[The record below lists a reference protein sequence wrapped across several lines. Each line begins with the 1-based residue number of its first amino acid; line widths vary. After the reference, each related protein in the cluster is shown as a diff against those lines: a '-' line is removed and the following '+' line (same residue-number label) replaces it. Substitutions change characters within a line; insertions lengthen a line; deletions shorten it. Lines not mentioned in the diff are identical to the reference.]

1 MKLYD
6 VEQTAQ
12 SDLVDSVEEQ
22 QETFKPTISHGNY
35 EDFKV

>member
-6 VEQTAQ
+6 VEQAAQ
-12 SDLVDSVEEQ
+12 TDLVDSTEQ

>member
-6 VEQTAQ
+6 VEQAAQ
-12 SDLVDSVEEQ
+12 TDLVDSVGQ
-22 QETFKPTISHGNY
+22 QETFKPAISHGNY